1 MRNRRFILLSAVLF
15 SVALAT
21 GCYRPVKGPEIVDLP
36 AAEAVLRHIVV
47 GRSVENRPIECI
59 LLGEGPDAV
68 FILASIHGDEPAGTV
83 LVRQLAVYLRQN
95 PQLLQGRRVLLTA
108 VANPDGFVHNSRLNV
123 HGVDLNRNF
132 PAANRIDVAM
142 YGQSACS
149 EPEAR
154 AIRQLIQKHD
164 INRIVSLHQLTAT
177 GPEALVSRVPKG
189 CIDYDGPGE
198 NLAERMAKH
207 CELPVAK
214 LGAAPGSLGSYA
226 GLELGMPCITMEL
239 PLRAELLGP
248 DLLWSRY
255 GQGLVAAVMYPDE
268 PEKTP

>member
-1 MRNRRFILLSAVLF
+1 MRGRRFILLPAVLF
-15 SVALAT
+15 GIALAT
-21 GCYRPVKGPEIVDLP
+21 GCYRPVKGPEIVDWP
-36 AAEAVLRHIVV
+36 AVEPAVHHVVV
-47 GRSVENRPIECI
+47 GRSVENRPIECVV
-59 LLGEGPDAV
+59 LGDGSDAV
-68 FILASIHGDEPAGTV
+68 FILASIHGDEPAGTA
-83 LVRQLAVYLRQN
+83 LVRRLAVYLRQN
-95 PQLLQGRRVLLTA
+95 PQLLQDRMVVITA
-108 VANPDGFVHNSRLNV
+108 VANPDGMVHDSRLNA

-132 PAANRIDVAM
+132 PAANRVDIAM
-142 YGQSACS
+142 YGQAACS

-154 AIRQLIQKHD
+154 AIRQVILNYD
-164 INRIVSLHQLTAT
+164 IDRIVSLHQLTAT

-207 CELPVAK
+207 CELPVVK

-226 GLELGMPCITMEL
+226 GLELGMPCITVEL

-248 DLLWSRY
+248 EVLWSRY
-255 GQGLVAAVMYPDE
+255 GQALVAAVMYPDE